1 MTKTTHTPT
10 VSPDTPG
17 YEPVVAAGIHRL
29 RDDGL
34 EKVRDGVTSIPEM
47 LRVLGN
53 SPT

>member
-1 MTKTTHTPT
+1 
-10 VSPDTPG
+10 VSPD
-17 YEPVVAAGIHRL
+17 IHRL

-53 SPT
+53 SAT